1 MTVDY
6 RKLLKDCI
14 RGMIVEWD
22 IPAVPIASRHEDGE
36 DSTREELELF
46 FDLVAEVM
54 SEEGEPRQ
62 FVLDD
67 IARLERDYLGDEEGP
82 ETLSLPSR

>member
-22 IPAVPIASRHEDGE
+22 IPAVPIASRHENGE
-36 DSTREELELF
+36 SCTREELELF

-54 SEEGEPRQ
+54 GEEGESRQ
-62 FVLDD
+62 CVLDD
-67 IARLERDYLGDEEGP
+67 IARLERDYLGDGKDLKP
-82 ETLSLPSR
+82 

>member
-14 RGMIVEWD
+14 RGMIIDCD
-22 IPAVPIASRHEDGE
+22 IPAVPIASWHEDGE

-46 FDLVAEVM
+46 FDLVAEVV
-54 SEEGEPRQ
+54 SEQGELRQ

-67 IARLERDYLGDEEGP
+67 IARLERNYLGDGGA
-82 ETLSLPSR
+82 